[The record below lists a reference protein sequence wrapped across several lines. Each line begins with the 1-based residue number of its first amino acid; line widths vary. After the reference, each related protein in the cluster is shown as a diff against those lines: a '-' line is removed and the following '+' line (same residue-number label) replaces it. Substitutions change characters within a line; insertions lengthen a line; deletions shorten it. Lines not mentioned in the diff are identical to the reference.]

1 MPVHKNNTH
10 DQSDRK
16 TTSLTLKG
24 QVALITG
31 AAGGIGRSISIVF
44 ARSGAD
50 IVLMDVNKPGLEE
63 VKSEIH
69 DTGQNASILVCDI
82 SKVDEIRKAANRCLK
97 DFECIDILVNNAGV
111 GQCTP
116 ATRISEKEW
125 DMITEVN
132 MKGLFFLSQE
142 VGKEM
147 IRKKRGNIINIS
159 SQGGV
164 VALENQTAY
173 CASKAGVIGITKSLA
188 VEWAKYGIRVNA
200 IAPTVINTPLARMA
214 WSGKKGERMLRKIP
228 LGKFGAP
235 EDVASV
241 ALFLASP
248 ASEMITGA
256 TIMVDGGYTAQ

>member
-10 DQSDRK
+10 GESDSK
-16 TTSLTLKG
+16 TTFLSLKG

-50 IVLMDVNKPGLEE
+50 IALMDINKSGLEE
-63 VKSEIH
+63 VKTEIQNM
-69 DTGQNASILVCDI
+69 GQNVSIFVCDL
-82 SKVDEIRKAANRCLK
+82 SKVGEIKEAVKRCLD
-97 DFECIDILVNNAGV
+97 DFGCIDILVNNAGV

-147 IRKKRGNIINIS
+147 IRKKKETS
-159 SQGGV
+159 
-164 VALENQTAY
+164 
-173 CASKAGVIGITKSLA
+173 
-188 VEWAKYGIRVNA
+188 
-200 IAPTVINTPLARMA
+200 
-214 WSGKKGERMLRKIP
+214 
-228 LGKFGAP
+228 
-235 EDVASV
+235 
-241 ALFLASP
+241 
-248 ASEMITGA
+248 
-256 TIMVDGGYTAQ
+256 